1 MGSNPIQLAA
11 LAAAAMVAVLG
22 LVLLIRR
29 HPRWGMAL
37 WTLAFFF
44 TPIWLGASAM
54 GVFVSG
60 LTAMTVIAI
69 ISGVSPNLRW
79 SNVDTIVAVLF
90 LVILLAFAVG
100 GSIIGHVQDSVVMWF
115 LPYVW
120 GRMVLARVSEDWVAA
135 CLATA
140 AVGASLLGLLE
151 FVTSENLF
159 LRLPGASSSIWGV
172 LQVRGGLLRVE
183 GAFGH
188 SIALGGAL
196 AISAAFV
203 LAVRWRPW
211 LRVAALV
218 VVGAA
223 TVLTFSRLGIIG
235 FALTLVL
242 GVIFLGAYV
251 GRGLRIAVVSMLVVG
266 AAAVVP
272 VILDVF
278 GEAGS
283 EAEGSAN
290 YRVDL
295 LGLTNSMVVLGISPD
310 REVLP
315 TGEDYW
321 AGFRSID
328 SALILIGLRFGLL
341 PLAVVLL
348 LLAILVGSVVIGRA
362 TPASVALVAQIPA
375 FATVALITQYAA
387 FVWFAAGVAV
397 SAYALRYGREASA
410 LAAGGTNTDFATGM
424 RSGRTPVGMVR

>member
-1 MGSNPIQLAA
+1 VGSNPIQLAA

-37 WTLAFFF
+37 WTVAFFF
-44 TPIWLGASAM
+44 TPIWLGAGAG

-79 SNVDTIVAVLF
+79 SNVDSVVAILL
-90 LVILLAFAVG
+90 LVILLAYAVG
-100 GSIIGHVQDSVVMWF
+100 GSILGHVQDSVVMWF

-140 AVGASLLGLLE
+140 AVGASLLGILE
-151 FVTSENLF
+151 FLTSENLF

-172 LQVRGGLLRVE
+172 LQVRGGFLRVE

-196 AISAAFV
+196 AIAAAFV
-203 LAVRWRPW
+203 LTVRWHPW
-211 LRVAALV
+211 LRAASLV

-235 FALTLVL
+235 YALTLVL
-242 GVIFLGAYV
+242 GVIFLGGYV
-251 GRGLRIAVVSMLVVG
+251 GRGLRIAVVSMLAV
-266 AAAVVP
+266 ATIAVVP

-278 GEAGS
+278 GAAGS

-290 YRVDL
+290 YRFDL
-295 LGLTNSMVVLGISPD
+295 FGLTNSMVVLGISPD

-328 SALILIGLRFGLL
+328 SALILIGLRFGML

-387 FVWFAAGVAV
+387 FVWFAAGLAV
-397 SAYALRYGREASA
+397 SAYAVRYGR
-410 LAAGGTNTDFATGM
+410 AAADLSVSGAQADFSTGAQDA
-424 RSGRTPVGMVR
+424 RTRPRILR